1 VRARSSAICGEQRSA
16 FNTRHA
22 VEIAGLLLEE
32 VRPLLGGLSGCV
44 RQPEAVLKAVLYW
57 SGIQRFLTQK
67 LLKLVA

>member
-1 VRARSSAICGEQRSA
+1 M
-16 FNTRHA
+16 
-22 VEIAGLLLEE
+22 EIAGLLLEE